1 MNNEFL
7 LLRDKLK
14 LLDNYATHSTKGS
27 NFLSLQNME
36 KSVQFEQER
45 PKFNFFYYF
54 KNNNNKYIILY

>member
-1 MNNEFL
+1 MNSEFL

-14 LLDNYATHSTKGS
+14 LLDNYATHSVKGS

-45 PKFNFFYYF
+45 PKFSFFYYF
-54 KNNNNKYIILY
+54 KNNKNKHITLY